1 MTSIPDPGRASP
13 RVAVDWVYVRTRTLI
28 ALLLLLLAVG
38 GGGAWWWLGRDGLP
52 LAQRAVR
59 AVAEAEEAVGQAGE
73 RVSSGELLTRAEH
86 HLSLA
91 RQALSD
97 EIYGEALTEA
107 GNARE
112 LAVQIL
118 GPEDEGGQ
126 PGVRITRVDGDV
138 RIKRAGQFMWESA
151 SERALLS
158 MGDQIRTGARGRAQ
172 LVFFDGTLLTVQPG
186 TLLEIREL
194 FRDDSR
200 GVQRVSERLAWGR
213 VHGSTHDSDG
223 IDSVHEVSTASAA
236 LEARTQSEFRVT
248 HDREKGTSEFVALD
262 GDLRL
267 RAGEQDVALAP
278 LTRVSMEQ
286 GRVIDSK
293 KILEPPLTKNP
304 PDGRTFLAPQSQRIE
319 LDWFAVSGAKGYHVQ
334 LSRHPSFSTI
344 LFDEQV
350 VEPRH
355 GLQPLPEGTF
365 YWRIAAVD
373 RDGYPGRW
381 SDTRKFRVL
390 GEKFQDPDDDQP
402 PPLEVSEI
410 LVVGSN
416 AIISGRS
423 EPGALVWISGERV
436 DVDDDGRF
444 TWVIKLHHDGE
455 NRIRFQAQDAAGN
468 ETNRVGYAYVDV
480 Y

>member
-1 MTSIPDPGRASP
+1 MTSIPDPGRATP

-28 ALLLLLLAVG
+28 ALVLVVLAAG
-38 GGGAWWWLGRDGLP
+38 GGGAWWWFGRDGLP
-52 LAQRAVR
+52 LAQRAAR
-59 AVAEAEEAVGQAGE
+59 AVAVAEEAVGQARE
-73 RVSSGELLTRAEH
+73 KVSGGELLTRAQR
-86 HLSLA
+86 HLDLA
-91 RQALSD
+91 RRALVD
-97 EIYGEALTEA
+97 EVYGEALTEA
-107 GNARE
+107 GTARD

-118 GPEDEGGQ
+118 GPAEEGGQ

-151 SERALLS
+151 SERALLA
-158 MGDQIRTGARGRAQ
+158 MGDQIRTGTRGRAR

-194 FRDDSR
+194 FRDESQ

-213 VHGSTHDSDG
+213 VHGSTHESEG
-223 IDSVHEVSTASAA
+223 VDSVHEVSTASAA
-236 LEARTQSEFRVT
+236 LEARTESEFRVA

-262 GDLRL
+262 GEVSL
-267 RAGEQDVALAP
+267 RAGDQQVPLAP
-278 LTRVSMEQ
+278 LTRVSIQQ
-286 GRVIDSK
+286 GRIVDSK
-293 KILEPPLTKNP
+293 KILEPPLPKNP
-304 PDGRTFLAPQSQRIE
+304 PDARTFLAPQSRRIQ
-319 LDWFAVSGAKGYHVQ
+319 LDWFAVDGAESYRVQ
-334 LSRHPSFSTI
+334 LSRHPAFGTI
-344 LFDEQV
+344 LQEKQV
-350 VEPRH
+350 VEARCDLPA
-355 GLQPLPEGTF
+355 LPEGTF

-373 RDGYPGRW
+373 GDGDPGRW

-390 GEKFQDPDDDQP
+390 GEKFQDPDDTQP